1 MRFERHS
8 LDFLFPKGDAAHDSV
23 ASKLAQEA
31 VVVAAAIAE
40 AHVACIEGDHRNDNG
55 VNLARIAWRAI
66 RKRGIVGGNGAGGFV
81 EEGAP
86 RAVEGDIPK
95 RHTGLGVVI
104 VSYHDGKG
112 AGPPMHV
119 GAFREWNDVYLASQR
134 MVGGD
139 ACSGCNRMAEVP
151 LELFACLLATSD
163 ALVAGDSVATR
174 DDEAPCFFFHIHAC
188 KYRVLANLVT
198 FSEKSAHVGPAAEKS
213 RHTETACNY
222 AGEISAHNEGV
233 PVEGFDLIST
243 GAWSIVPPLLA
254 LGLALITKEVYS
266 SLTIGV
272 LMGMVIY
279 QFTLAGVGVDQFIAA
294 FTMVPRMMATQI
306 ADNGALLLFL
316 ALLGALTVVIAIA
329 GGSRAYAEWVSKHV
343 KNARLASILTA
354 VLGILIFVDDYF
366 NCLTVGAVMRPIT
379 DRFHISR
386 EKLSWIIDS
395 TAAPVC
401 IIAPVSSWAV
411 AVGGYLGEDG
421 FSTFVQSIP
430 YNFYALLTVF
440 FVFFM
445 LITKLDYGSMRAAEE
460 ACAQGHDADDIPREG
475 SALAAVSTTRLPE
488 KNVEAYEGD
497 HPGVPSVVTEE
508 ADIDDAASGA
518 IDEYKGLNISENGR
532 VFDLIVPI
540 VVLIVFSILGM
551 MYVGGFFEGVDF
563 ATAVGEDPV
572 TGLCIG
578 SCVALVVS
586 AAMFLPRKLT
596 TLEGFVEGISEGVRS
611 MVGAIMILVLAWSLG
626 GLCRHLLGTGEF
638 VSGVLNGLGVG
649 LTLLPAIIFLVAAFI
664 GFAMGTS
671 WGTIALIL
679 PIVIGVFPTDDPLF
693 LVAVGSTLAGAVY
706 GDHISP
712 ISDTTILSSAGAKC
726 NHLRHVATQI
736 PYATLV
742 MITCFI
748 GYIVAGFTG
757 NPWISL
763 ALGAVI
769 IVVAVITLHKLN
781 FGVKKGE
788 TA

>member
-1 MRFERHS
+1 M
-8 LDFLFPKGDAAHDSV
+8 
-23 ASKLAQEA
+23 
-31 VVVAAAIAE
+31 
-40 AHVACIEGDHRNDNG
+40 
-55 VNLARIAWRAI
+55 
-66 RKRGIVGGNGAGGFV
+66 
-81 EEGAP
+81 
-86 RAVEGDIPK
+86 
-95 RHTGLGVVI
+95 
-104 VSYHDGKG
+104 
-112 AGPPMHV
+112 
-119 GAFREWNDVYLASQR
+119 
-134 MVGGD
+134 
-139 ACSGCNRMAEVP
+139 
-151 LELFACLLATSD
+151 
-163 ALVAGDSVATR
+163 
-174 DDEAPCFFFHIHAC
+174 
-188 KYRVLANLVT
+188 
-198 FSEKSAHVGPAAEKS
+198 
-213 RHTETACNY
+213 
-222 AGEISAHNEGV
+222 
-233 PVEGFDLIST
+233 EGFDLIST

-343 KNARLASILTA
+343 KNARLASVLTA

-430 YNFYALLTVF
+430 YNFYALLTIF

-460 ACAQGHDADDIPREG
+460 ACAQGRDVDDIPREG

-769 IVVAVITLHKLN
+769 IVVAVIALHKLN

>member
-1 MRFERHS
+1 M
-8 LDFLFPKGDAAHDSV
+8 
-23 ASKLAQEA
+23 
-31 VVVAAAIAE
+31 
-40 AHVACIEGDHRNDNG
+40 
-55 VNLARIAWRAI
+55 
-66 RKRGIVGGNGAGGFV
+66 
-81 EEGAP
+81 
-86 RAVEGDIPK
+86 
-95 RHTGLGVVI
+95 
-104 VSYHDGKG
+104 
-112 AGPPMHV
+112 
-119 GAFREWNDVYLASQR
+119 
-134 MVGGD
+134 
-139 ACSGCNRMAEVP
+139 
-151 LELFACLLATSD
+151 
-163 ALVAGDSVATR
+163 
-174 DDEAPCFFFHIHAC
+174 
-188 KYRVLANLVT
+188 
-198 FSEKSAHVGPAAEKS
+198 
-213 RHTETACNY
+213 
-222 AGEISAHNEGV
+222 
-233 PVEGFDLIST
+233 EGFDLIST

-279 QFTLAGVGVDQFIAA
+279 QFTLAGVGVDQLVAA
-294 FTMVPRMMATQI
+294 FTMVPQMMATQI
-306 ADNGALLLFL
+306 AENGALLLFL

-386 EKLSWIIDS
+386 EKLAWIIDS

-411 AVGGYLGEDG
+411 AVGGYLGDDG

-430 YNFYALLTVF
+430 YNFYALLTIF

-460 ACAQGHDADDIPREG
+460 ACAQGHDADGIPREG
-475 SALAAVSTTRLPE
+475 SALAAVSATRLPE

-518 IDEYKGLNISENGR
+518 IDEYKGLNISERGR
-532 VFDLIVPI
+532 VFDLVVPI

-551 MYVGGFFEGVDF
+551 MYAGGFFEGVDF

-572 TGLCIG
+572 SGLCIG
-578 SCVALVVS
+578 ACVALVVA

-626 GLCRHLLGTGEF
+626 GLCRHMLGTGEF

-742 MITCFI
+742 MVTCFI

-788 TA
+788 AA